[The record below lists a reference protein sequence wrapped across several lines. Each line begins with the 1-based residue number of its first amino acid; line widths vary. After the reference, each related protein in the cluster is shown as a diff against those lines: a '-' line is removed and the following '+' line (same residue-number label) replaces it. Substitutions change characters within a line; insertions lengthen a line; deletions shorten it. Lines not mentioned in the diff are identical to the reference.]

1 MQLVSSS
8 GKHSTLIW
16 CRTHQEMQQVRQVN
30 SRCFSLFIRY
40 GRVNFVLASRLDLLK
55 EVQRLQ
61 VSGQLFFVL
70 LYFERQ
76 NLL

>member
-1 MQLVSSS
+1 M
-8 GKHSTLIW
+8 
-16 CRTHQEMQQVRQVN
+16 
-30 SRCFSLFIRY
+30 
-40 GRVNFVLASRLDLLK
+40 NFVLASRLDLLK